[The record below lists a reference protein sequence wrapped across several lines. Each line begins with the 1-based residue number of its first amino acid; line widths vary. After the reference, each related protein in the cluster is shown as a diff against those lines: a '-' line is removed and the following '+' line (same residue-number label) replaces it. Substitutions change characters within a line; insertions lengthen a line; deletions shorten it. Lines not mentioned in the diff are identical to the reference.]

1 MRNTDRLPTPKPLR
15 FAGAARREISEMP
28 AAVKTRFGYALRDIQ
43 NGETPADA
51 SPFEGSRANE
61 IMKLTARHG
70 GDTFRCVY
78 AAKFPQA
85 VYVLHVFQK
94 KSHSGIATPQK
105 DIDAVYARY
114 AQARAD
120 YEMNFGPLQP

>member
-1 MRNTDRLPTPKPLR
+1 MCQSLSR
-15 FAGAARREISEMP
+15 FAGASRREISEVP
-28 AAVKTRFGYALRDIQ
+28 AAVKTKFGYDLRDVQ

-51 SPFEGSRANE
+51 SPFEGSHADDV
-61 IMKLTARHG
+61 MKLTGRHD

-85 VYVLHVFQK
+85 VYVLFVFQK

-120 YEMNFGPLQP
+120 YEASFGPLQQ